1 MQFKKSLMTATLVTL
16 GSFAAMSSANAS
28 GTKSSEFGITTTI
41 TSVCAIDATAAAI
54 SFTDIA
60 AGTALADGTIS
71 NKKSAGDISVM
82 CSNDAPYVI
91 NLTTTGNSAST
102 TGEGLMTGVLGDT
115 ITYQLHSTLA
125 GDAPWGNAGTLEVT
139 GNGVSDIGIGVS
151 TPVLHS
157 VYATI
162 TGSTDVKQD
171 TYSDTI
177 TASVIY

>member
-1 MQFKKSLMTATLVTL
+1 MQFKKSLMTATLITIGGFTAL
-16 GSFAAMSSANAS
+16 SANAS
-28 GTKSSEFGITTTI
+28 GTETSEFGITTTI
-41 TSVCAIDATAAAI
+41 TSVCAIDAAAANI

-91 NLTTTGNSAST
+91 NLTTTGNSDST
-102 TGEGLMTGVLGDT
+102 LGEGLMTGILGDT

-125 GDAPWGNAGTLEVT
+125 GDKVWGNTGTLELA
-139 GNGVSDIGIGVS
+139 GNGVDGIGVGVS
-151 TPVLHS
+151 TPVKHS

-171 TYSDTI
+171 TYTDTI
-177 TASVIY
+177 TASVTY